1 MAQVKAEQQPPAAT
15 GTTLIVLVGLGIAF
29 LLFMAFLNVV
39 KSGNLLNE
47 SNLLYAALIF
57 YAGAGALYLG
67 FGVTGTESY
76 VKFASFATW
85 LGLIANTGA
94 VAHRWYEAGH
104 PPFSSVYE
112 MLLSFVWTLAALTL
126 VAEKKYHVKVIGTV
140 TMPVAI
146 VGVVLMQLLRTDVHP
161 LVPALQSTW
170 LHVHVTLAMLA
181 YAACALSFAL
191 GMMFLIQ
198 DKMKTE
204 TFLAVTTASTLAI
217 YAGIVFTRF
226 EKWGGLNVSAWDAD
240 RKSEV
245 FLSRGVRLFVTIP
258 DLGWLMVLASLLVA
272 APLSLY
278 LVSRRAKIA
287 WYLRSLPAR
296 SSDAYRAILQIFSLR
311 RSDQVSATE
320 AWIKINPEPQNEESW
335 ILVANRAV
343 FVSILLQ
350 VMALVMFLV
359 RTRDSRYLSL
369 DDQGLYPTSLAA
381 SPFILSGLIGG
392 VFMSLLYLLLLWRRP
407 DLERLLPS
415 ADDLDRITYKTIG
428 IAFPL
433 LTLMIAAG
441 AYWANQTW
449 GSYWS
454 WDPKETWAAITW
466 LVYAGYLHM
475 RVTRGWRGRRAA
487 YFAILGFGVVMFTFF
502 GVTYLL
508 PGLHAYA

>member
-1 MAQVKAEQQPPAAT
+1 MARAKAEQQPNT
-15 GTTLIVLVGLGIAF
+15 GKTLIVLVGLGIAF

-57 YAGAGALYLG
+57 YAGGAALYLG

-76 VKFASFATW
+76 VKFASLATW
-85 LGLIANTGA
+85 MGLIACTGA
-94 VAHRWYEAGH
+94 VAHRWVLAGH
-104 PPFSSVYE
+104 PPFASVYE

-126 VAEKKYHVKVIGTV
+126 VAEKKYGVKVIGTV

-191 GMMFLIQ
+191 AMMFLIQ

-204 TFLAVTTASTLAI
+204 TFLALTSASTVAI

-226 EKWGGLNVSAWDAD
+226 EKWGGLNVAAWDAEQ
-240 RKSEV
+240 KSEV
-245 FLSRGVRLFVTIP
+245 FLSKGVRLFVTIP
-258 DLGWLMVLASLLVA
+258 DLGWLLVLCLIVVASPLVFFA
-272 APLSLY
+272 LARWKKDPSF
-278 LVSRRAKIA
+278 LV
-287 WYLRSLPAR
+287 
-296 SSDAYRAILQIFSLR
+296 
-311 RSDQVSATE
+311 
-320 AWIKINPEPQNEESW
+320 
-335 ILVANRAV
+335 VANRAV
-343 FVSILLQ
+343 FLSILLQ
-350 VMALVMFLV
+350 VMALAMFLV
-359 RTRDSRYLSL
+359 RTRDGRYGSL
-369 DDQGLYPTSLAA
+369 DAEGLFATNLAA
-381 SPFILSGLIGG
+381 SPFILSGLVGG
-392 VFMSLLYLLLLWRRP
+392 IFISLLYLLLLWRRE
-407 DLERLLPS
+407 DLQRLLPS
-415 ADDLDRITYKTIG
+415 TDDLDRITYKTIG

-433 LTLMIAAG
+433 LTLMIASG

-466 LVYAGYLHM
+466 VVYAGYLHM

-487 YFAILGFGVVMFTFF
+487 YFAILGFGIVMFTFF

>member
-1 MAQVKAEQQPPAAT
+1 MARARVEQQPAAT
-15 GTTLIVLVGLGIAF
+15 GTTLIVMVGLGIAF

-67 FGVTGTESY
+67 FGVTGTDSY
-76 VKFASFATW
+76 VRFASVATW
-85 LGLIANTGA
+85 AGLAANTGA

-104 PPFSSVYE
+104 PPFASIYE
-112 MLLSFVWTLAALTL
+112 MLLSFVWTLAVLTL
-126 VAEKKYHVKVIGTV
+126 IAEKKFGVKVIGTV

-191 GMMFLIQ
+191 ALMFLIQ
-198 DKMKTE
+198 DKMQNE
-204 TFLAVTTASTLAI
+204 TFLATTSLF
-217 YAGIVFTRF
+217 GIGVYLGILTRF
-226 EKWGGLNVSAWDAD
+226 ENWGGLSVVGWNAQE
-240 RKSEV
+240 KSEM
-245 FLSRGVRLFVTIP
+245 FLQRGVRLFVVIP
-258 DLGWLMVLASLLVA
+258 DLGWLMLLVLLVVA
-272 APLSLY
+272 APFALY
-278 LVSRRAKIA
+278 IVGRVRKN
-287 WYLRSLPAR
+287 
-296 SSDAYRAILQIFSLR
+296 
-311 RSDQVSATE
+311 E
-320 AWIKINPEPQNEESW
+320 AMFT
-335 ILVANRAV
+335 LANRAV

-350 VMALVMFLV
+350 IVALLVFLL
-359 RTRDSRYLSL
+359 RTRAAQYHSL
-369 DDQGLYPTSLAA
+369 DAEGLYATSLAA
-381 SPFILSGLIGG
+381 SPFILSGLVSGI
-392 VFMSLLYLLLLWRRP
+392 FSSLLYLLLLWRRP
-407 DLERLLPS
+407 DLERLLPT
-415 ADDLDRITYKTIG
+415 AEALDRITYKTIC

-441 AYWANQTW
+441 AYWANRTW

-475 RVTRGWRGRRAA
+475 RITRGWRGRRAA
-487 YFAILGFGVVMFTFF
+487 YFAILGFVVVMFTFF

>member
-1 MAQVKAEQQPPAAT
+1 MASRARVEQQPAAT
-15 GTTLIVLVGLGIAF
+15 GTTLIVMVGLGIAF

-67 FGVTGTESY
+67 FGVTGTDSY
-76 VKFASFATW
+76 VRFASLATW
-85 LGLIANTGA
+85 AGLAANTGA

-104 PPFSSVYE
+104 PPFASIYE
-112 MLLSFVWTLAALTL
+112 MLLSFVWTLAVLTL
-126 VAEKKYHVKVIGTV
+126 IAEKKFGVKVIGTV

-146 VGVVLMQLLRTDVHP
+146 VGVVLMQLLRTDVRP

-191 GMMFLIQ
+191 ALMFLIQ
-198 DKMKTE
+198 DKMQSE
-204 TFLAVTTASTLAI
+204 TFLATTSLFTMGV
-217 YAGIVFTRF
+217 YMGILTRF
-226 EKWGGLNVSAWDAD
+226 DNWGGLSVIAWNAQE
-240 RKSEV
+240 KSEI
-245 FLSRGVRLFVTIP
+245 FLQRGVRLFVVIP
-258 DLGWLMVLASLLVA
+258 DLGWLMLLVLLIVT
-272 APLSLY
+272 APFVLY
-278 LVSRRAKIA
+278 VAGR
-287 WYLRSLPAR
+287 LRNN
-296 SSDAYRAILQIFSLR
+296 
-311 RSDQVSATE
+311 E
-320 AWIKINPEPQNEESW
+320 A
-335 ILVANRAV
+335 LFTVANRAV

-350 VMALVMFLV
+350 ILALLVFLL
-359 RTRDSRYLSL
+359 RARNGQYPSL
-369 DDQGLYPTSLAA
+369 DAEGLYATSLAA
-381 SPFILSGLIGG
+381 SPFILSGLVGG
-392 VFMSLLYLLLLWRRP
+392 IFSSLLYLLLLWRRP

-415 ADDLDRITYKTIG
+415 AEALDRITYKTIC

-441 AYWANQTW
+441 AYWANRTW

-475 RVTRGWRGRRAA
+475 RITRGWRGRRAA
-487 YFAILGFGVVMFTFF
+487 YFAILGFAVVMFTFF

>member
-1 MAQVKAEQQPPAAT
+1 MARAKVEQQPAAS
-15 GTTLIVLVGLGIAF
+15 GTMLIVMVGLAIAF

-39 KSGNLLNE
+39 KNGNLLTE

-76 VKFASFATW
+76 VRFASLATAA
-85 LGLIANTGA
+85 GLVANSGA
-94 VAHRWYEAGH
+94 VVHRWYMAGH
-104 PPFSSVYE
+104 PPFVSIYE

-126 VAEKKYHVKVIGTV
+126 LAEKKFGVKVIGTV

-146 VGVVLMQLLRTDVHP
+146 VGVVLMQLLPSEVRP

-191 GMMFLIQ
+191 AMMFLIQ
-198 DKMKTE
+198 DKVKTE
-204 TFLAVTTASTLAI
+204 TFLAATSAAVSVAYGAIVLA
-217 YAGIVFTRF
+217 RF
-226 EKWGGLNVSAWDAD
+226 ESWGGLSLVAWDPEQ
-240 RKSEV
+240 KTEV
-245 FLSRGVRLFVTIP
+245 FIARGARLFVTIP
-258 DLGWLMVLASLLVA
+258 DLGWLMLLVWA
-272 APLSLY
+272 GVTAPLVIY
-278 LVSRRAKIA
+278 A
-287 WYLRSLPAR
+287 YAR
-296 SSDAYRAILQIFSLR
+296 WRNDHGLFAAA
-311 RSDQVSATE
+311 D
-320 AWIKINPEPQNEESW
+320 
-335 ILVANRAV
+335 RAV

-350 VMALVMFLV
+350 IMALGMFIL
-359 RTRDSRYLSL
+359 RARDGRYPSL
-369 DDQGLYPTSLAA
+369 DAEGVYQTSLAA
-381 SPFILSGLIGG
+381 SPFILSGLVAGIF
-392 VFMSLLYLLLLWRRP
+392 VSLLYLMLVWRRA

-415 ADDLDRITYKTIG
+415 ADNLDRITYKTIG

-441 AYWANQTW
+441 AYWANRTW

-475 RVTRGWRGRRAA
+475 RITRGWRGRRAA

-508 PGLHAYA
+508 PGQHAYA

>member
-1 MAQVKAEQQPPAAT
+1 MARARVEQQTAT
-15 GTTLIVLVGLGIAF
+15 GTTMIVMVGLSIAF
-29 LLFMAFLNVV
+29 LLFIAFLNVV
-39 KSGNLLNE
+39 KTGNILSE
-47 SNLLYAALIF
+47 ANLLYAALVF

-67 FGVTGTESY
+67 FGITGTDSY
-76 VKFASFATW
+76 IKFASLATW
-85 LGLIANTGA
+85 AGLVANTAA

-104 PPFSSVYE
+104 PPFASIYE

-126 VAEKKYHVKVIGTV
+126 IAEKRYGVKVIGTV

-146 VGVVLMQLLRTDVHP
+146 VGVVLMELLPSEVRP

-191 GMMFLIQ
+191 AMMFLIQ

-204 TFLAVTTASTLAI
+204 IFLTATSVFTVGIYGAI
-217 YAGIVFTRF
+217 LTRF
-226 EKWGGLNVSAWDAD
+226 EKWGGLNVVAWDAQN
-240 RKSEV
+240 KTEV
-245 FLSRGVRLFVTIP
+245 FISRGVRLFVTIP
-258 DLGWLMVLASLLVA
+258 DLGWLMLLVFA
-272 APLSLY
+272 AVAVPLVLSI
-278 LVSRRAKIA
+278 VG
-287 WYLRSLPAR
+287 
-296 SSDAYRAILQIFSLR
+296 QIRKNEALL
-311 RSDQVSATE
+311 AT
-320 AWIKINPEPQNEESW
+320 
-335 ILVANRAV
+335 ANRAV

-350 VMALVMFLV
+350 SLALIFFLV
-359 RTRDSRYLSL
+359 RVRAGQYPSL
-369 DDQGLYPTSLAA
+369 DAEGLYATALPA
-381 SPFILSGLIGG
+381 SPFILSALIGAI
-392 VFMSLLYLLLLWRRP
+392 FANLLYLLMLWRRN
-407 DLERLLPS
+407 DLERLLPD
-415 ADDLDRITYKTIG
+415 ADALDRITYKTIC

-441 AYWANQTW
+441 AYWANRAW
-449 GSYWS
+449 GSYWN

-475 RVTRGWRGRRAA
+475 RITRGWRGRRAA

>member
-1 MAQVKAEQQPPAAT
+1 MTRARVEQQPAAT
-15 GTTLIVLVGLGIAF
+15 GTTLIVMVGLGIAF

-67 FGVTGTESY
+67 FGVTGTDSY
-76 VKFASFATW
+76 VRFASIATW
-85 LGLIANTGA
+85 AGLAANTGA

-104 PPFSSVYE
+104 PPFASIYE
-112 MLLSFVWTLAALTL
+112 MLLSFVWTLAVLTL
-126 VAEKKYHVKVIGTV
+126 VAEKKFGVKVIGTV

-191 GMMFLIQ
+191 ALMFLIQ
-198 DKMKTE
+198 DNMQNE
-204 TFLAVTTASTLAI
+204 TFLVTTSLFGMGV
-217 YAGIVFTRF
+217 YLGILSRF
-226 EKWGGLNVSAWDAD
+226 ENWGGLSVVGWNAQE
-240 RKSEV
+240 KSEM
-245 FLSRGVRLFVTIP
+245 FLQRGVRLFVVIP
-258 DLGWLMVLASLLVA
+258 DLGWLMLLVLLVVA
-272 APLSLY
+272 APFVLY
-278 LVSRRAKIA
+278 IVGRVRKN
-287 WYLRSLPAR
+287 
-296 SSDAYRAILQIFSLR
+296 
-311 RSDQVSATE
+311 E
-320 AWIKINPEPQNEESW
+320 AMFT
-335 ILVANRAV
+335 LANRAV

-350 VMALVMFLV
+350 IVALLVFLL
-359 RTRDSRYLSL
+359 RARGGQYPSL
-369 DDQGLYPTSLAA
+369 DAEGLYATSLAA
-381 SPFILSGLIGG
+381 SPFILSGLVGG
-392 VFMSLLYLLLLWRRP
+392 IFSSLLYLLLLWRRP
-407 DLERLLPS
+407 DLERLLP
-415 ADDLDRITYKTIG
+415 AAEALDRITYKTIC

-441 AYWANQTW
+441 AYWANRTW

-475 RVTRGWRGRRAA
+475 RITRGWRGRRAA
-487 YFAILGFGVVMFTFF
+487 YFAILGFVVVMFTFF

>member
-1 MAQVKAEQQPPAAT
+1 MFMARARAEQQPAT
-15 GTTLIVLVGLGIAF
+15 GMTLIVLVGLSIAF

-67 FGVTGTESY
+67 FGVTATESY
-76 VKFASFATW
+76 IKFASLATW
-85 LGLIANTGA
+85 AGLLANTGA

-104 PPFSSVYE
+104 PPFASVYE
-112 MLLSFVWTLAALTL
+112 MLLSFVWALAALTL
-126 VAEKKYHVKVIGTV
+126 VAEKKYGVKVIGTV

-146 VGVVLMQLLRTDVHP
+146 VGVVLMQLLRSDVKP

-191 GMMFLIQ
+191 AMMFLIQ

-204 TFLAVTTASTLAI
+204 TFLAATSVFTVGI
-217 YAGIVFTRF
+217 YAAILTRF
-226 EKWGGLNVSAWDAD
+226 ERWGGFNVVAWDAEN
-240 RKSEV
+240 KSEV
-245 FLSRGVRLFVTIP
+245 FISRGVRLFITIP
-258 DLGWLMVLASLLVA
+258 DLGWLMLLVFAVVA
-272 APLSLY
+272 APLVMY
-278 LVSRRAKIA
+278 LA
-287 WYLRSLPAR
+287 AR
-296 SSDAYRAILQIFSLR
+296 WKKNENL
-311 RSDQVSATE
+311 
-320 AWIKINPEPQNEESW
+320 INLAS
-335 ILVANRAV
+335 RAV
-343 FVSILLQ
+343 FISILLQ
-350 VMALVMFLV
+350 TLMLVFFVLRV
-359 RTRDSRYLSL
+359 RDGHYASL
-369 DDQGLYPTSLAA
+369 DADGLYLTTLAA
-381 SPFILSGLIGG
+381 SPFILCGLVAGI
-392 VFMSLLYLLLLWRRP
+392 FANLLYLLLLWRRE
-407 DLERLLPS
+407 DLERLLPN
-415 ADDLDRITYKTIG
+415 ADALDRITYKTIC

-441 AYWANQTW
+441 AYWANRAW
-449 GSYWS
+449 GSYWN

-487 YFAILGFGVVMFTFF
+487 YFAILGFVVVMFTFF

>member
-1 MAQVKAEQQPPAAT
+1 MHASACEIIGRKLTPAYGGIMARARAEQQPSS
-15 GTTLIVLVGLGIAF
+15 TTLLVMVGLGIAF

-39 KSGNLLNE
+39 KSGNLLTE
-47 SNLLYAALIF
+47 SNLLYSALIF

-76 VKFASFATW
+76 VKFASLATW
-85 LGLIANTGA
+85 AGLLANTAA
-94 VAHRWYEAGH
+94 VGHRWYAAGH
-104 PPFSSVYE
+104 PPFASIYE

-126 VAEKKYHVKVIGTV
+126 VAEKKFGVKVIGTV

-146 VGVVLMQLLRTDVHP
+146 VSVVLMQLLPSDVHP

-191 GMMFLIQ
+191 AMMFLIQ
-198 DKMKTE
+198 DKVKTE
-204 TFLAVTTASTLAI
+204 TFLAATSIFSVVTYAAI
-217 YAGIVFTRF
+217 LLTRF
-226 EKWGGLNVSAWDAD
+226 EKSGRLSVIAWDEAN
-240 RKSEV
+240 KSEM
-245 FLSRGVRLFVTIP
+245 FLSRGVRLFVVIP
-258 DLGWLMVLASLLVA
+258 DLGWLLLLVLLA
-272 APLSLY
+272 VTAPLALY
-278 LVSRRAKIA
+278 
-287 WYLRSLPAR
+287 
-296 SSDAYRAILQIFSLR
+296 AYGQWKKDDGIL
-311 RSDQVSATE
+311 A
-320 AWIKINPEPQNEESW
+320 
-335 ILVANRAV
+335 VANRAV

-350 VMALVMFLV
+350 VVGLIAFLM
-359 RTRDSRYLSL
+359 RARSGAYSSL
-369 DDQGLYPTSLAA
+369 DAEGLFPTSLKA
-381 SPFILSGLIGG
+381 SPFILSGMVGSIF
-392 VFMSLLYLLLLWRRP
+392 VSLLYLLLLWRRE

-415 ADDLDRITYKTIG
+415 AQDLDRITYKTIG

-441 AYWANQTW
+441 AYWANRTW
-449 GSYWS
+449 GSYWN

-508 PGLHAYA
+508 PGLHAYV

>member
-1 MAQVKAEQQPPAAT
+1 MARAKVEQQAAAS
-15 GTTLIVLVGLGIAF
+15 GMTLIVMVGLAIAF

-39 KSGNLLNE
+39 KTGNLLTE

-57 YAGAGALYLG
+57 YAGAGSLYLG

-76 VKFASFATW
+76 VKFASLATCA
-85 LGLIANTGA
+85 GLLANTGA
-94 VAHRWYEAGH
+94 VIHRWYMAGH
-104 PPFSSVYE
+104 PPFASIYE

-126 VAEKKYHVKVIGTV
+126 FAEKKFGVKVIGTV

-146 VGVVLMQLLRTDVHP
+146 VGVVLMQLLPSEVRP

-191 GMMFLIQ
+191 AMMFLIQ
-198 DKMKTE
+198 DNIKTE
-204 TFLAVTTASTLAI
+204 TFLAATSAAVSVAYGAIVLA
-217 YAGIVFTRF
+217 RF
-226 EKWGGLNVSAWDAD
+226 EKWGGLSLVAWDPEQKA
-240 RKSEV
+240 EV
-245 FLSRGVRLFVTIP
+245 FISRGIRLFVTIP
-258 DLGWLMVLASLLVA
+258 DLGWLMLLVWA
-272 APLSLY
+272 GVTAPLVIYAYARWRNDSGL
-278 LVSRRAKIA
+278 IA
-287 WYLRSLPAR
+287 LA
-296 SSDAYRAILQIFSLR
+296 D
-311 RSDQVSATE
+311 
-320 AWIKINPEPQNEESW
+320 
-335 ILVANRAV
+335 RAV

-350 VMALVMFLV
+350 IMALGMFIL
-359 RTRDSRYLSL
+359 RARAGRYPSL
-369 DDQGLYPTSLAA
+369 DAEGLYATSLAA
-381 SPFILSGLIGG
+381 SPFILSGLVAGIF
-392 VFMSLLYLLLLWRRP
+392 VSLLYLMLVWRRN
-407 DLERLLPS
+407 DLERLLPT
-415 ADDLDRITYKTIG
+415 ADSLDRITYKTIG

-441 AYWANQTW
+441 AYWANRTW

-475 RVTRGWRGRRAA
+475 RITRGWRGRRAA